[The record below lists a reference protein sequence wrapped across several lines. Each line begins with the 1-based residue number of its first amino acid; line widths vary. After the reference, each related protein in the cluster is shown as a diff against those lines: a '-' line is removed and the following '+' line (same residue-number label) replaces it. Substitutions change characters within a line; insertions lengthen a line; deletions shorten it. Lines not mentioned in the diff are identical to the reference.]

1 MQNSENDNLT
11 HNYVNN
17 ENNKNNENNQIII
30 PTNAILSSQIL
41 PNETLSNSTVPSQTL
56 SNENSENFLEAY
68 NNENKISNASSIN
81 AVLQSI
87 EEENSSS
94 KENLED
100 YSGVGVLDKIVR
112 IIDTLEQ
119 GPLTLAQLVEVT
131 HLPRPTAHRLV
142 TALEHYNFASRN
154 HQGKIQLG
162 SRFTE
167 LASYTNDDL
176 LLSKVD
182 PVLKTLVN
190 KTGESALVFRRQ
202 GGKCLCVAAENRNIA
217 SNMNSMHNERHMS
230 YLQNQRLN
238 YSYDNL
244 NRESKKASLFE
255 VGSVLPL
262 THGSIAQVLLA
273 WENLEKVQQY
283 IDNSNFTN
291 AHLNNVRKRGYA
303 ESLND
308 YDSRFCSIS
317 APIRNSSGKVI
328 AALTISGEANR
339 MGTNLGLRYSH
350 LIISAGKYLSESL
363 SK

>member
-1 MQNSENDNLT
+1 MQNSENDNLMR
-11 HNYVNN
+11 NYVNN
-17 ENNKNNENNQIII
+17 ENNENNQIII
-30 PTNAILSSQIL
+30 PTSAIL
-41 PNETLSNSTVPSQTL
+41 PNSTLSNSTLPNATL
-56 SNENSENFLEAY
+56 SNENSENFLETY
-68 NNENKISNASSIN
+68 NDENKISNTASIN
-81 AVLQSI
+81 DVLQSI
-87 EEENSSS
+87 EAENSSS

-142 TALEHYNFASRN
+142 TALEHYNFASKN

-167 LASYTNDDL
+167 LASYTSDDL

-217 SNMNSMHNERHMS
+217 SNMNSMHNEKYISHF
-230 YLQNQRLN
+230 QNQGLN
-238 YSYDNL
+238 YSYDDL
-244 NRESKKASLFE
+244 NRENSKTTSLFK

-262 THGSIAQVLLA
+262 TRGSIAQVLLA

-291 AHLNNVRKRGYA
+291 AHLSTVRKRGYA

-308 YDSRFCSIS
+308 YDSRLCSIS

-339 MGTNLGLRYSH
+339 MGTNLGLCYSH